1 MLAQQGLKYQVIILF
16 YFNIMYLKLMDH
28 CLYFWASGLVLG
40 KPEAEIPQKK
50 LN

>member
-1 MLAQQGLKYQVIILF
+1 
-16 YFNIMYLKLMDH
+16 MYLKLMDH
-28 CLYFWASGLVLG
+28 CLHFWASGLVLG